1 MLPTTAAQPLAHP
14 AAPIPADYL
23 DRMLSFLTSIGL
35 PVRETSFD
43 KTGFLPG
50 LLIEKGELLLDRTHL
65 LYPGDVLHEAGH
77 IAVTAA
83 AERSLLGANV
93 TENHPEKEGEEL
105 AVLLWTYA
113 ACRHLAIPPV
123 VVFHPEGYKGQS
135 EWLIKSFTN
144 GQYMGLPLLVWMGLT
159 TNEGFP
165 AMTRWLRE

>member
-1 MLPTTAAQPLAHP
+1 MSLTAQPLAP
-14 AAPIPADYL
+14 ATTLAPANYL
-23 DRMLSFLTSIGL
+23 DRMLEFLITIGL

-43 KTGFLPG
+43 KPGFLPG
-50 LLIEKGELLLDRTHL
+50 LLIEKGELLLDRASL

-77 IAVTAA
+77 IAVTVA
-83 AERSLLGANV
+83 AERPLLGANV

-113 ACRHLAIPPV
+113 ACRHLDIPPV

-135 EWLIKSFTN
+135 EWLLNMFAS
-144 GQYMGLPLLVWMGLT
+144 GQYLGLPLLVWMGLT
-159 TNEGFP
+159 TTAGFP

>member
-1 MLPTTAAQPLAHP
+1 MSLLTQLFRRPAPARPLP
-14 AAPIPADYL
+14 YL
-23 DRMLSFLTSIGL
+23 DQILEFLAAIGQ
-35 PVRETSFD
+35 PVRETSFT
-43 KTGFLPG
+43 KKGFLPG
-50 LLIEKGELLLDRTHL
+50 LLIEKGELLLDRACL

-123 VVFHPEGYKGQS
+123 VVFHSEGYKGQS
-135 EWLIKSFTN
+135 EWLIKSFTD
-144 GQYMGLPLLVWMGLT
+144 GQYMGLPLLVWMGMT
-159 TNEGFP
+159 TTEGFP
-165 AMTRWLRE
+165 TMTRWLRE